1 MAAPSEPGRDCYV
14 VDSDDDVWRWDPDL
28 DQWACRTSHT
38 HMPWTLLVS
47 TFGPV
52 QVFTP
57 QTGDGAA
64 GAAQTMGGSLP
75 HTVPS
80 PPPGP
85 EEIGGQP
92 GPMPRR
98 FQLYRHT
105 DVSQVSGVGVVAWG
119 VQFPDGA
126 AAIRWHGDTPSTVAW
141 NSVDDALKV
150 HGHSGATELRWLD
163 DQPIDLWPA
172 EERPTMTEL
181 MGEM

>member
-1 MAAPSEPGRDCYV
+1 MGGELAAAR
-14 VDSDDDVWRWDPDL
+14 
-28 DQWACRTSHT
+28 AT
-38 HMPWTLLVS
+38 
-47 TFGPV
+47 
-52 QVFTP
+52 
-57 QTGDGAA
+57 GAA
-64 GAAQTMGGSLP
+64 NTGAASSSLNW
-75 HTVPS
+75 
-80 PPPGP
+80 PGLAV
-85 EEIGGQP
+85 IGGQP

-98 FQLYRHT
+98 FHLYRHT

>member
-1 MAAPSEPGRDCYV
+1 MMGRQEEAEVLAGHVLDAIWGEHTHV
-14 VDSDDDVWRWDPDL
+14 SDDQIQECLHIAD
-28 DQWACRTSHT
+28 A
-38 HMPWTLLVS
+38 LVALGY
-47 TFGPV
+47 TK
-52 QVFTP
+52 
-57 QTGDGAA
+57 TGDGAA
-64 GAAQTMGGSLP
+64 DAAQTMGGSLP
-75 HTVPS
+75 PAVPS
-80 PPPGP
+80 PPGP
-85 EEIGGQP
+85 EVIGGQP